1 MLNAGLVIALS
12 RTRKK
17 ILKKKTFNRDFIPL
31 LVSQTLYP
39 RVYLSVLSIAT

>member
-17 ILKKKTFNRDFIPL
+17 TFNRDFIPP

>member
-17 ILKKKTFNRDFIPL
+17 IFKKKTFNRDFIPL